1 MRVTI
6 YNHAIEEFVNDW
18 IKWQGKIRRL
28 REKEAVIEEDL
39 TCL

>member
-6 YNHAIEEFVNDW
+6 YNHTINEFVNDW
-18 IKWQGKIRRL
+18 IKWQGKILRL
-28 REKEAVIEEDL
+28 HEKEADIGEDL